1 MTQSSTSRNTRTSG
15 LRRPALALAFGT
27 AAVASA
33 LAPVASMAA
42 TAPVPTYNDSTK
54 TLGSTL
60 DKKPALIPATILT
73 AMPATPMPTVVT
85 GTINGDVNQ
94 QAILAANA
102 SASVKTSYAAMVA
115 KYNAWKVA
123 RTPVVTA
130 YLAWKNAPAVTTAQ
144 KTAKAAK
151 YKVYLAKVAA
161 FNKAGGAAKYTAYKT
176 AFTAYNVKFTP
187 AFATAKTAVKANH
200 FKLAAKT
207 NFSANCT
214 SADNRT
220 AAQLG
225 ARSGVENGPS
235 GSPGAGYALWCD
247 VSTGTLNY
255 FLPDKDN
262 QGTPGWET
270 FTEKI
275 TTNPAT
281 GAVTGLDFATDATG
295 TSLNTYIKFTIH
307 TPVTTW
313 LATHPLKATTKA
325 DFSKFVTKALN
336 DSGAA
341 TVDGSPN
348 VGGTNTC
355 ISVASSATLTCQA
368 FTASLQSA
376 LTASVKGMP
385 Y

>member
-15 LRRPALALAFGT
+15 LRRPALALALGT
-27 AAVASA
+27 AAAASV

-54 TLGSTL
+54 VPGSTL

-73 AMPATPMPTVVT
+73 AMTATPMPTVVT

-151 YKVYLAKVAA
+151 YQVYLAKVAA
-161 FNKAGGAAKYTAYKT
+161 FNRAGGAAKYTAYKT

-225 ARSGVENGPS
+225 GRSGVANGPS
-235 GSPGAGYALWCD
+235 GPGAGYALWCD
-247 VSTGTLNY
+247 TGTGTLNY
-255 FLPDKDN
+255 YLPEKDS
-262 QGTPGWET
+262 QGAPGWET
-270 FTEKI
+270 FTETL

-281 GAVTGLDFATDATG
+281 GAVTGLDFVTDATG
-295 TSLNTYIKFTIH
+295 TSLNSYIKLFIH
-307 TPVTTW
+307 TPISDW
-313 LATHPLKATTKA
+313 LTTHPLKAATKA
-325 DFSKFVTKALN
+325 DFAKFSTKALN
-336 DSGAA
+336 ESGAL
-341 TVDGSPN
+341 TGSPV
-348 VGGTNTC
+348 VGGTGTC
-355 ISVASSATLTCQA
+355 ISVSSGATLTCQA
-368 FTASLQSA
+368 FTASLQNA
-376 LTASVKGMP
+376 LSASVTGMP

>member
-54 TLGSTL
+54 EPGSTV

-73 AMPATPMPTVVT
+73 AMTATPMPTVVT

-102 SASVKTSYAAMVA
+102 SASVKTSYATLVA
-115 KYNAWKVA
+115 KYNAWKIA

-130 YLAWKNAPAVTTAQ
+130 YLAWKNAPAVTAAQ

-187 AFATAKTAVKANH
+187 AFATAKTAVKGNH
-200 FKLAAKT
+200 FKLAAKA

-220 AAQLG
+220 ALELG
-225 ARSGVENGPS
+225 ARSGVEDGLT
-235 GSPGAGYALWCD
+235 GPGAGYALWCD
-247 VSTGTLNY
+247 TGTGTLSY
-255 FLPDKDN
+255 YLPDN
-262 QGTPGWET
+262 GNGSGWET
-270 FTEKI
+270 FTETI

-295 TSLNTYIKFTIH
+295 TSLNTYIKSFIH
-307 TPVTTW
+307 TPITTW

-325 DFSKFVTKALN
+325 DFAKLTTKALN
-336 DSGAA
+336 ESGALTGA
-341 TVDGSPN
+341 AI
-348 VGGTNTC
+348 VGGTGTC
-355 ISVASSATLTCQA
+355 ISVASGATLTCQA
-368 FTASLQSA
+368 FTASLQNA
-376 LTASVKGMP
+376 LSASVTGMP